1 MQILSVVHIVMSVID
16 TQQLAIHA
24 KGFQLDCL
32 RLEYICLDCLSITC
46 ICFGLGAASLFLPPL
61 SVMKYHFKSNP
72 VIYMF

>member
-1 MQILSVVHIVMSVID
+1 MIML
-16 TQQLAIHA
+16 L
-24 KGFQLDCL
+24 C
-32 RLEYICLDCLSITC
+32 SITC